1 MNQYKRIYKFFELE
15 LKNFFKSGG
24 GCFAHCRGFSKNV
37 VLFTDQLNDYDK
49 HDRVSIYG
57 YYEVNNNQ
65 DKKEWNDYPILT
77 LETDITYG
85 LSWYFNIHNISG
97 FSTGDSANIYGFC
110 KHSGA
115 QHNPLKRMI
124 SDYTIIEKMDFLSD
138 AQKETL
144 MNHFGQYKITKYL
157 EQVFP
162 MIKDKKYND
171 KPLADGLFHKYG
183 LDVIDIIKSDPYE
196 IYYDVDFRAYNFKLA
211 EDIFFY
217 LNLPFDDEKRIHAVI
232 YQGFKELM
240 NDNRF
245 RGDTAINFKNAY
257 NNLCWHV
264 WNLFTKGQVFNNSEK
279 RKYGQIL
286 SSRINNFE
294 DRRYGITR
302 VDDADYIIQK
312 GLLNYEYDTAQFVKW
327 ARKAKPLFSI
337 STNKIEKDI
346 EEFESIE
353 GIVFTNEQKE
363 AIQCALTNRL
373 SIITGGPGCGKTKI
387 TQAILYIVQKNY
399 NVSPVVTSYTG
410 KAMKR
415 ACDVI
420 KECKVPIDFHHATL
434 LSYYYQQ
441 DETNGVKE
449 LGKLRN
455 RFIILDE
462 MSMVSQEVFGMF
474 LSLLDNCQ
482 LVLIGDENQLPSID
496 RGQVFKDLID
506 SEKIETRALTK
517 NLRLQNADKEER
529 ITILWNYQAI
539 LDGDYDKIQSL
550 PEKFEW
556 QGLYDKGLK
565 SQLVVKHYI
574 DYVKGLNGREQ
585 VDIKDVCILAPV
597 RKSQYNLG
605 VVNINLEVQEKLNPD
620 GQKTFRWYGGKS
632 GSWIR
637 VGDRVI
643 ITQNNS
649 TEDYCNGD
657 VGTVTAFHSGFI
669 WVTLDDGIIHSFNYE
684 ESVVLE
690 LAYAMTVHKS
700 QGSEYKI
707 VLFLFDEKLIYSMG
721 LDFLN
726 KNLIYTGVT
735 RSKDSLLLYGNKQ
748 IMDMGMTKNMKER
761 KTLLPEY
768 LKEI

>member
-1 MNQYKRIYKFFELE
+1 MSQYNRIYKFFELK
-15 LKNFFKSGG
+15 LNNFFKSGG
-24 GCFAHCRGFSKNV
+24 GCFARCQGFSKNV
-37 VLFTDQLNDYDK
+37 VLFTDQLNEYDK
-49 HDRVSIYG
+49 NDGVTIYG
-57 YYEVNNNQ
+57 YYEVDNHQN
-65 DKKEWNDYPILT
+65 KKEWNDCPIVT
-77 LETDITYG
+77 LETDITG
-85 LSWYFNIHNISG
+85 SLSWYFNTHNING
-97 FSTGDSANIYGFC
+97 FSIGDCAKMYDFC
-110 KHSGA
+110 KNSGVE
-115 QHNPLKRMI
+115 HNPLKRMI

-138 AQKETL
+138 SQKETL
-144 MNHFGQYKITKYL
+144 IAHFGQYKITKYL
-157 EQVFP
+157 EREFP
-162 MIKDKKYND
+162 MMKNKKYND
-171 KPLADGLFHKYG
+171 KPLVDGLFHEYG
-183 LDVIDIIKSDPYE
+183 LEVVDIIKNNPYE
-196 IYYDVDFRAYNFKLA
+196 IYYTGKFRAYNFKLA
-211 EDIFFY
+211 EDIFSY
-217 LNLPFDDEKRIHAVI
+217 LDFPFDDEKRVHAVI
-232 YQGFKELM
+232 YQGFKELV
-240 NDNRF
+240 NSNQF
-245 RGDTAINFKNAY
+245 RGDTAICFTNIY
-257 NNLCWHV
+257 NSLYFYI
-264 WNLFTKGQVFNNSEK
+264 WNLFTKNQVFSDDKK
-279 RKYGQIL
+279 RKYAQML
-286 SSRINNFE
+286 SAKINNFE
-294 DRRYGITR
+294 DRHYGITR
-302 VDDADYIIQK
+302 VHDVDYIIQK
-312 GLLNYEYDTAQFVKW
+312 KLLNLEYDTAQFVKW
-327 ARKAKPLFSI
+327 AKGAKPLFSI
-337 STNKIEKDI
+337 KTKTIEKDI

-353 GIVFTNEQKE
+353 GIVFTDEQKE
-363 AIQCALTNRL
+363 AITCALTNRL

-387 TQAILYIVQKNY
+387 TQAMLYIVQKNY
-399 NVSPVVTSYTG
+399 NRSSVVTSYTG

-415 ACDVI
+415 ACEVI

-434 LSYYYQQ
+434 LSYYYQK

-462 MSMVSQEVFGMF
+462 MSMVSQEAFGMF

-597 RKSQYNLG
+597 RKIQYNLG
-605 VVNINLEVQEKLNPD
+605 VVNINLEIQEKLNPD

-657 VGTVTAFHSGFI
+657 VGTVTAFNSGFI
-669 WVTLDDGIIHSFNYE
+669 WVTLDDGALHGFNYE
-684 ESVVLE
+684 ESEALE

-707 VLFLFDEKLIYSMG
+707 VLFLFDENLIYSMG

-735 RSKDSLLLYGNKQ
+735 RSKDSLLLYGSKQ